1 MMFELNFDVT
11 FNRPVT
17 EEDTVCFDTCEM
29 TMNGKEYSFDFFET
43 SISTTRKDSRTLH
56 VERTRPDF
64 YNFAEAAKIG
74 RRELKNVEKIGEIF
88 VYTGEKEESDLK
100 PVSVSNVCFVLPSER
115 SYSVIAIPKDVVTK
129 AKVYSNID

>member
-29 TMNGKEYSFDFFET
+29 TMDGKEYSFDFFET

-56 VERTRPDF
+56 VERTKPDF
-64 YNFAEAAKIG
+64 YNFTEAAKIG
-74 RRELKNVEKIGEIF
+74 RRELKNVEKS
-88 VYTGEKEESDLK
+88 VKSSYTQGKRKTQIL
-100 PVSVSNVCFVLPSER
+100 NLFLYLMLVLFFLLNAAT
-115 SYSVIAIPKDVVTK
+115 V
-129 AKVYSNID
+129 